1 MTNLLTNGSF
11 GGGGDRF
18 PEATGISGLMPRGW
32 TLAGYSRPG
41 DPMLVWQDQ
50 DWQQSEIIP
59 LQWHQQFPEVGL
71 VYGATGVASDGDTLL
86 PIGKDRWVLKVFR
99 AFSPNMAQFSQTV
112 DAPAGRYRFTC
123 PIYPDAKLKG
133 GDRPTR
139 ETSANYYLCS
149 EVAAWMENATAISET
164 GWMDTRSVRIGEYT
178 AITVELQHAG
188 GDLKVGFGV
197 RARWG
202 IENPCWFVD
211 ECSLERIDVP
221 RPDPAPTPAP
231 LPPVALPLP
240 IPPTAEATPRML
252 KKLKFWIKHTAIS
265 QKYAAY
271 ALASGQFDGEDVFTL
286 KQMQSYLA
294 AEHGALTQ
302 LIEERD

>member
-59 LQWHQQFPEVGL
+59 IQFHAQFPEREL
-71 VYGATGVASDGDTLL
+71 VYGATGVADDGDTLL
-86 PIGKDRWVLKVFR
+86 PIGKDRWILKVFR
-99 AFSPNMAQFSQTV
+99 AFSPNMAELSQTV
-112 DAPAGRYRFTC
+112 DALPAGRYRFTC

-139 ETSANYYLCS
+139 ETSADYYLCS
-149 EVAAWMENATAISET
+149 EVSARMENATAISET
-164 GWMDTRSVRIGEYT
+164 GWMDARSVRIGEYT
-178 AITVELQHAG
+178 AIMVELQHAG

-211 ECSLERIDVP
+211 ECVLERIDGAPIPEPISVP
-221 RPDPAPTPAP
+221 APAPTPLLDGGAAYYMP
-231 LPPVALPLP
+231 LPKAFQRLRARWARGHVDNLRKQKGLTTAQYSLLESIWWALDYLSVAG
-240 IPPTAEATPRML
+240 
-252 KKLKFWIKHTAIS
+252 K
-265 QKYAAY
+265 
-271 ALASGQFDGEDVFTL
+271 
-286 KQMQSYLA
+286 
-294 AEHGALTQ
+294 
-302 LIEERD
+302 